1 MDVHAVHVPTGGDMF
16 WSYWMDKLGVKFLLA
31 LVDFN
36 QQKLG
41 MNIIRTRDEKE
52 TSYKMILGQF
62 GLGIV
67 EHHFT
72 NKDCI

>member
-1 MDVHAVHVPTGGDMF
+1 
-16 WSYWMDKLGVKFLLA
+16 MDKLGVKFLLA

-36 QQKLG
+36 QHKLG

-52 TSYKMILGQF
+52 TFYKMILGQF

-67 EHHFT
+67 
-72 NKDCI
+72 